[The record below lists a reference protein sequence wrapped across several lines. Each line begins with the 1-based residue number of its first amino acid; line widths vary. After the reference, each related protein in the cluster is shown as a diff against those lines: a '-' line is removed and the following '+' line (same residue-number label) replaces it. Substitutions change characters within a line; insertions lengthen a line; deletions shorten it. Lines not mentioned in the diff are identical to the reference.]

1 MVDLGVLRIVMIVRG
16 SIPVIAVPTICPL
29 LYRVSSFFLILL
41 LFIGLRGRCGG
52 TIIRGC
58 RYGVK
63 KRDSGKRDFS
73 CFSLKLMTGDC
84 IPLFRCCGLV
94 REVAHGRLSVQLA
107 SRS

>member
-41 LFIGLRGRCGG
+41 LFIGPRGRCSGA
-52 TIIRGC
+52 IIRGC
-58 RYGVK
+58 RYGVE

-73 CFSLKLMTGDC
+73 CFSLKLITGDC
-84 IPLFRCCGLV
+84 TDTIRNYIINQPPIKSL
-94 REVAHGRLSVQLA
+94 
-107 SRS
+107 